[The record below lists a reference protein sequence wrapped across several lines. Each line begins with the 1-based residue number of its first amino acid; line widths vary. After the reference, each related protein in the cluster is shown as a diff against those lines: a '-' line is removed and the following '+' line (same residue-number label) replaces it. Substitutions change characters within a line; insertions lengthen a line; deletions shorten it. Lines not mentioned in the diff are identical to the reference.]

1 MHMASSRLLPAA
13 VVLLTW
19 GIVGL
24 LQKLSTNYLSAETAL
39 IWLVVGYFLLLP
51 WLYPAKSVF
60 AYSTRNLLLTMLS
73 AGLNTL
79 GAWALL
85 AAMKNG
91 GKASIVVPLT
101 ALYPIV
107 VVLLGPLVLKET
119 ITRLQ
124 GVGVL
129 CALVSCFYFPRRSYC
144 LPGDPQRNPVRH
156 WTSRS
161 AACLCPRTSAR
172 LTLLTRASA
181 PNTHRHLRTLHHE
194 FLDSP
199 FDRRFD
205 YPIVL
210 EVAFLGFNLIYP
222 DAVDRRQPAQV
233 PLTGVAEESLSEN
246 MLRRSHSV
254 GSLRVQASQDYSL
267 PKLTT
272 SQETIGKPRHRQRP
286 SHDREPIR
294 GEAGLPIA
302 RCNECSRANL
312 IWAPVALNV

>member
-1 MHMASSRLLPAA
+1 MHMASWLLPAA

-24 LQKLSTNYLSAETAL
+24 LQKLSTNHLSAETAL

-129 CALVSCFYFPRRSYC
+129 CALVSVF
-144 LPGDPQRNPVRH
+144 
-156 WTSRS
+156 
-161 AACLCPRTSAR
+161 
-172 LTLLTRASA
+172 LLS
-181 PNTHRHLRTLHHE
+181 
-194 FLDSP
+194 S
-199 FDRRFD
+199 
-205 YPIVL
+205 
-210 EVAFLGFNLIYP
+210 
-222 DAVDRRQPAQV
+222 
-233 PLTGVAEESLSEN
+233 
-246 MLRRSHSV
+246 
-254 GSLRVQASQDYSL
+254 
-267 PKLTT
+267 
-272 SQETIGKPRHRQRP
+272 
-286 SHDREPIR
+286 
-294 GEAGLPIA
+294 
-302 RCNECSRANL
+302 
-312 IWAPVALNV
+312 

>member
-1 MHMASSRLLPAA
+1 MHMASWLLPAA

-39 IWLVVGYFLLLP
+39 IWLVVGYFLLP
-51 WLYPAKSVF
+51 WLYPARSVF

-107 VVLLGPLVLKET
+107 VLLLGPLILKET

-129 CALVSCFYFPRRSYC
+129 CALVSVF
-144 LPGDPQRNPVRH
+144 
-156 WTSRS
+156 
-161 AACLCPRTSAR
+161 
-172 LTLLTRASA
+172 LLS
-181 PNTHRHLRTLHHE
+181 
-194 FLDSP
+194 S
-199 FDRRFD
+199 
-205 YPIVL
+205 
-210 EVAFLGFNLIYP
+210 
-222 DAVDRRQPAQV
+222 
-233 PLTGVAEESLSEN
+233 
-246 MLRRSHSV
+246 
-254 GSLRVQASQDYSL
+254 
-267 PKLTT
+267 
-272 SQETIGKPRHRQRP
+272 
-286 SHDREPIR
+286 
-294 GEAGLPIA
+294 
-302 RCNECSRANL
+302 
-312 IWAPVALNV
+312 